1 MSHLSN
7 RLILTSNIQI
17 VTINVTEKINTKFLN
32 EFIATTLKTN
42 QILCDD
48 NTYIW
53 YKFIE
58 QINLYEIY
66 VVYSLSNN
74 FVIEPQILSKFYDKN
89 IHQKGVDLFILE
101 NFFALYN
108 KGELYCFKGI
118 EKSNIEDIKNY
129 CVQTYQLPL
138 DNIYKIDDSWFKQLQ
153 VAYEKDLSNQANT
166 IFTKL
171 KGGNAF
177 LFFSIFAFV
186 SICIFT
192 FFTYNSFSNIS
203 NSSNERFLNIQKK
216 YNKLK
221 LQSQNSLAKI
231 NYTKITPKLIE
242 LFKYIKL
249 ENLTIAKIAYAKNQ
263 LQLVL
268 LHKDKNKLLNFL
280 TIYDH
285 KTIIQKIEFL
295 KEQNLY
301 TMVINIE
308 I

>member
-1 MSHLSN
+1 
-7 RLILTSNIQI
+7 
-17 VTINVTEKINTKFLN
+17 
-32 EFIATTLKTN
+32 
-42 QILCDD
+42 
-48 NTYIW
+48 
-53 YKFIE
+53 
-58 QINLYEIY
+58 
-66 VVYSLSNN
+66 
-74 FVIEPQILSKFYDKN
+74 
-89 IHQKGVDLFILE
+89 
-101 NFFALYN
+101 
-108 KGELYCFKGI
+108 LYCFKGI